1 MTAVDEGI
9 SERSDRIAAK
19 VLQIQ
24 QKVESLIDHSHE

>member
-9 SERSDRIAAK
+9 SERSDRIAQK

-24 QKVESLIDHSHE
+24 QKVKSPLII